1 MSDTTKLLDDETFG
15 EIKSLL
21 GDDLPMF
28 LDIFFTENQQAL
40 ENIKTG
46 LSEENPDAIKAA
58 AHGMKSSCAY
68 LGAQELSNLA
78 GYLEEHSQ
86 KDDIDDLKSVHYQ
99 AQGMFDIIR
108 SELD

>member
-1 MSDTTKLLDDETFG
+1 MGDKQLLDDATFS
-15 EIKSLL
+15 EIESLL

-40 ENIKTG
+40 ENIKAG
-46 LSEENPDAIKAA
+46 ISKEDPELVRAA

-68 LGAQELSNLA
+68 LGAKKLSDLA
-78 GYLEEHSQ
+78 AYLE
-86 KDDIDDLKSVHYQ
+86 DNSVNSDFESLETVRYE
-99 AQGMFDIIR
+99 AQDMFDTIR

>member
-46 LSEENPDAIKAA
+46 LSDEDPEVIKAA

-68 LGAQELSNLA
+68 LGATELSDLA
-78 GYLEEHSQ
+78 AYLEENSQ
-86 KDDIDDLKSVHYQ
+86 QDDIANLKSIHFQ

>member
-1 MSDTTKLLDDETFG
+1 MGETKTLLDDQTFG

-46 LSEENPDAIKAA
+46 LSEENPATIKAA

-68 LGAQELSNLA
+68 LGATELSNLA
-78 GYLEEHSQ
+78 AYLEDNSQ
-86 KDDIDDLKSVHYQ
+86 KDDIAKLKSVHFQ

-108 SELD
+108 SQLD